1 MVMKASS
8 PPPPAAAPD
17 PPAPSSGL
25 TAGGGALSAIA
36 VIVGGWRGGVYR
48 CLLMKLSHAV
58 DATWQKARARVEGEG
73 GEGGR
78 ARAVQDNIK
87 NRNE

>member
-1 MVMKASS
+1 
-8 PPPPAAAPD
+8 
-17 PPAPSSGL
+17 
-25 TAGGGALSAIA
+25 
-36 VIVGGWRGGVYR
+36 
-48 CLLMKLSHAV
+48 MKLSHAV